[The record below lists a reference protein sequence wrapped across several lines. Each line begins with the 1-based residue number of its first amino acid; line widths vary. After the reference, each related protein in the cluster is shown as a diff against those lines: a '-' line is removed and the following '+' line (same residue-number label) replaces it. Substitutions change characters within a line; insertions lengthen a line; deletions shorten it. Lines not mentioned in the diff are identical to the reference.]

1 MIAYAFL
8 GGFVV
13 LERIERIQG
22 IGLLHDVNGRPLRL
36 CKAQLIYADNG
47 RGKSTLASILRS
59 AATGDPSLITERKTI
74 DASLAPLVD
83 LTFGSGHKVSFSNG
97 TWSEKRQ
104 ELLVFDADFVEK
116 NVHSGGVVTPGQRKN
131 LLQFALGSSAV
142 KARETEEITTKLAA
156 AASAEVNQITA
167 QLAGFHQ
174 GMLLPAFQKL
184 SADPNAATKILD
196 LQKRI
201 QIANNIGN
209 ILTRPLPVQ
218 VSLPNL
224 DIESLFKI
232 LNTTLN
238 DIQEDAESVIQKHL
252 QHISKPDIE
261 KWISDG
267 QKFDDGKNCPYCAQ
281 KTSDITL
288 IKAYRTHFNKAYEE
302 LKQQVALLD
311 RGIQIRA
318 SDSVIDTF
326 DIGFSKA
333 LTTIATWT
341 PEIITPPCT
350 FESLK
355 SKKIIGELRG
365 ILLEL
370 AATKISKPLESIG
383 SNTEK
388 SKVHELWNEILD
400 LMQQANQKIQ
410 NSTQQIEK
418 YRTSLA
424 SENATL
430 MGQQII
436 ALQLGTVRHSTAVI
450 ALLTS
455 LATAKQ
461 SATVAEAKKKA
472 ARTQLNEQMASV
484 LATFQKSINSLLDK
498 FGATFRIEKM
508 DSNFRGG
515 SARSEYGL
523 RLRGMSISLDGTPKF
538 STVLSEGDKRTLAFA
553 FFVATVSADPN
564 LLQKIVVI
572 DDPMCSLDVNRKNQT
587 KAILKSIHDKS
598 EQLILLAHDPYFIRD
613 MRDELSN
620 KGAQTLQALQLR
632 YAANGYSDLDKFDVD
647 KECESPFYRHHRVL
661 MELCAGAPHDSR
673 STAKAIRPFLE
684 GYLHRRFPGLLPK
697 DSMFGQVLTHI
708 RNSTAPSPLTY
719 AKTLIDELQEINSYA
734 GQFHHDTNPDCDTV
748 QITSSELLTYGERA
762 LKLVYSGTVE
772 PV

>member
-1 MIAYAFL
+1 M
-8 GGFVV
+8 

-22 IGLLHDVNGRPLRL
+22 IGLLHDVNGKPLKL
-36 CKAQLIYADNG
+36 WKAQLIYADNG

-59 AATGDPSLITERKTI
+59 AATGDPTLITERKTI
-74 DASLAPLVD
+74 DAILAPLVD

-97 TWSEKRQ
+97 AWSEKRQ

-142 KARETEEITTKLAA
+142 KARETEEETTKLSAI
-156 AASAEVNQITA
+156 ASAEVNQITA
-167 QLAGFHQ
+167 QLSGFHQ
-174 GMLLPAFQKL
+174 GMLLSAFQKL
-184 SADPNAATKILD
+184 GVDPNAATKIVD

-209 ILTRPLPVQ
+209 VLARALPEQ
-218 VSLPNL
+218 ASLPIL
-224 DIESLFKI
+224 DLESLFKI
-232 LNTTLN
+232 LNTTVD
-238 DIQEDAESVIQKHL
+238 DIQEDAESIIQNHL

-261 KWISDG
+261 KWISEG

-281 KTSDITL
+281 NTSETSL
-288 IKAYRTHFNKAYEE
+288 IKAYRTHFNKSYEE
-302 LKQQVALLD
+302 LKQQVSVLE

-326 DIGFSKA
+326 NVGFSKA
-333 LTTIATWT
+333 IAAIALWT
-341 PEIITPPCT
+341 SEIIAPPCT
-350 FESLK
+350 FESAK
-355 SKKIIGELRG
+355 AKKIIGELRD
-365 ILLEL
+365 LLLKL
-370 AATKISKPLESIG
+370 ASSKINKPLESIG
-383 SNTEK
+383 DNTEK
-388 SKVHELWNEILD
+388 SNAQKLWREILE
-400 LMQQANQKIQ
+400 LMEQTNQQIQ
-410 NSTQQIEK
+410 TSKLLIEK
-418 YRTSLA
+418 YRTGLA

-430 MGQQII
+430 MGQQVI
-436 ALQLGTVRHSTAVI
+436 ALQLGVVRHSTAVTTLF
-450 ALLTS
+450 AS
-455 LATAKQ
+455 LAAAKQ
-461 SATVAEAKKKA
+461 NSTVAETKKKA
-472 ARTQLNEQMASV
+472 ARTQLNEQMSAV
-484 LATFQKSINSLLDK
+484 LAIFQKSINSLLEK

-564 LLQKIVVI
+564 LTQKIVVI

-598 EQLILLAHDPYFIRD
+598 EQLIVLAHDPYFIRD
-613 MRDELSN
+613 MRDELSA
-620 KGAQTLQALQLR
+620 KDAPALQVIQLR

-647 KECESPFYRHHRVL
+647 KECESPFYRNHRVL
-661 MELCAGAPHDSR
+661 VEFCAGAPHDSR
-673 STAKAIRPFLE
+673 NTAKAIRPFLE
-684 GYLHRRFPGLLPK
+684 GYLHRRFPGLLPR

-708 RNSTAPSPLTY
+708 KNATTPSPLIY
-719 AKTLIDELQEINSYA
+719 AKTLIDELQEINNYA
-734 GQFHHDTNPDCDTV
+734 GQFHHDTNPDCDSV

-762 LKLVYSGTVE
+762 LKVVYSGMAE
-772 PV
+772 QA